1 MSSSRAKGLR
11 RMFTVLCVTLELC
24 LIILHR
30 VSFYNYEWRVQM
42 AGRRQFFG
50 QVIFRSVPQ
59 SSVSPYCAYGF
70 DALRHV

>member
-1 MSSSRAKGLR
+1 
-11 RMFTVLCVTLELC
+11 
-24 LIILHR
+24 
-30 VSFYNYEWRVQM
+30 M